1 MTNIT
6 GDKTDEKIIMKAF
19 KKHIIP
25 FVRLVDSWNS
35 GQQKNPKIDEK
46 VIKVSKKDD
55 VPGNA
60 MKMSGEEKIK
70 KLVYSG
76 SNGTGSYEIKG
87 KNLNVNG
94 IRPRDKGFFVRHF
107 TMKTGFR
114 KANLYYDGVNFM
126 DKNKKFQEQVMAEVK
141 KSSLDTPEMHI
152 QDQKHQINTELI
164 EIIKFRQNKK
174 WLISIVVVSL
184 FATIL
189 GLMIWFMSSG
199 VDVMG
204 GWKEILLLMLG
215 GFVGSFAK
223 VIDFWFNNAEDD
235 VKLLEHADD

>member
-1 MTNIT
+1 
-6 GDKTDEKIIMKAF
+6 
-19 KKHIIP
+19 
-25 FVRLVDSWNS
+25 
-35 GQQKNPKIDEK
+35 
-46 VIKVSKKDD
+46 
-55 VPGNA
+55 
-60 MKMSGEEKIK
+60 
-70 KLVYSG
+70 
-76 SNGTGSYEIKG
+76 
-87 KNLNVNG
+87 
-94 IRPRDKGFFVRHF
+94 
-107 TMKTGFR
+107 
-114 KANLYYDGVNFM
+114 
-126 DKNKKFQEQVMAEVK
+126 MAEVK
-141 KSSLDTPEMHI
+141 KNNVLDTPEMHI

-223 VIDFWFNNAEDD
+223 VIDFWFNNQENDN
-235 VKLLEHADD
+235 KLLEHADD